1 MYNFFW
7 KIDWNPWNFVN
18 IPFKGVNP
26 NKTITD
32 SSKWISTVPD
42 YKTSDQ
48 KMALFALF
56 FKKSNQNNNE
66 TERERDDL
74 WWNQD
79 ILVTLNYI
87 WERATKARKVKQE
100 CREMPKET
108 SAGEDLKQMR
118 QSPVNQ
124 STEHNMRGKT
134 TSVVWNSGNRMP
146 GSLEEVSQTL

>member
-66 TERERDDL
+66 TEREG
-74 WWNQD
+74 WS
-79 ILVTLNYI
+79 LVKPGYTCNFELYL
-87 WERATKARKVKQE
+87 RKSYQSQE
-100 CREMPKET
+100 
-108 SAGEDLKQMR
+108 
-118 QSPVNQ
+118 
-124 STEHNMRGKT
+124 
-134 TSVVWNSGNRMP
+134 
-146 GSLEEVSQTL
+146 SQTGMQGNA